1 MSEAHSPVPLE
12 YRTPA
17 DRVDLPLA
25 WTQLSCRVGLVCWLC
40 PLLLGVATF
49 STWLIFR
56 WDALFGVGWGIIIF
70 GTILALIGAISA
82 LVLLSTRW
90 ASSRKRFRDAV
101 MPAIILLFL
110 LASNFVVAF
119 VMMLAVFDRS
129 PKFHHGP

>member
-1 MSEAHSPVPLE
+1 
-12 YRTPA
+12 
-17 DRVDLPLA
+17 
-25 WTQLSCRVGLVCWLC
+25 
-40 PLLLGVATF
+40 
-49 STWLIFR
+49 
-56 WDALFGVGWGIIIF
+56 LFGVGWGIIIF